1 MQAEQL
7 GNGIADASKS
17 ALFSERG
24 IPRGTCAKLPR
35 TDAKL
40 SADTILQ

>member
-7 GNGIADASKS
+7 GNGIADAPKS

-24 IPRGTCAKLPR
+24 IPRGTCAKLPP
-35 TDAKL
+35 TAAKV